1 MVAVLAL
8 SLLSPAWGAAEPSV
22 GGDWVGG
29 FERDGAW
36 VYLQVHFR
44 PEKDRIEGTY
54 DIPLE
59 FTSDKP
65 LANIRLDSSRLRFE
79 MPRAD
84 QALLFEGTL
93 AGTTIV
99 GKVVAAGRE
108 LSCRLDRTV
117 KIKTDRYVGTYQL
130 EADHYVHIRA
140 WDEFDPGR
148 LQCIDFRTGQ
158 FRTLFPSSETS
169 FFTGPSILVTHPVE
183 TTVQFAFGGPGKA
196 TGLSWTPADSAPQ
209 AGQRVNL
216 RYEEISF
223 RSGDVT
229 LNGTLILPETKGPH
243 PAVIFVHP
251 AGPRSRQGLFTWA
264 EFFALHG
271 VAGLTYDKRGVGASS
286 GDWMRSSFQDLADD
300 ALAALRFAQ
309 GRKDI
314 DAKQMGVWGAS
325 QGGWIAPLVAS
336 RSSDVAFI
344 ISQSGSGV
352 SPQEQEL
359 YRSEAWLQADGF
371 PPAEIHKAMALIRSR
386 YECARADQ
394 GWEQLAAAERA
405 AESERWYTY
414 TGGAAGKDDPF
425 WGFWRLIYNYD
436 PVPVLE
442 KVKCPVLAL
451 WGGLDTFVP
460 VEKSVAV
467 WRKSLAQAGNE
478 DVTLRVFPG
487 GDHSLLDAKTG
498 GLKEVPR
505 LKGFVPDYFEIQKD
519 WLLQRV
525 RVPRGPG

>member
-8 SLLSPAWGAAEPSV
+8 SLVSPTWGAAERSL

-36 VYLQVHFR
+36 VYLQIHFR
-44 PEKDRIEGTY
+44 QEKALLEGTY

-59 FTSDKP
+59 FTNDKP
-65 LANIRLDSSRLRFE
+65 LARISQDSSRIRFE

-84 QALLFEGTL
+84 QTLLFEGKL
-93 AGTTIV
+93 EGTAIS
-99 GKVVAAGRE
+99 GKVVDAGRE
-108 LSCRLDRTV
+108 LPFHLDQIV

-130 EADHYVHIRA
+130 EADHYVHIRS
-140 WDEFDPGR
+140 WDELDPR
-148 LQCIDFRTGQ
+148 MLQCIDFRTGQ

-169 FFTGPSILVTHPVE
+169 FFTGPSVLVTHPVE
-183 TTVQFAFGGPGKA
+183 TTVQFALGGPGKA
-196 TGLSWTPADSAPQ
+196 TGLSWTPADSAPR
-209 AGQRVNL
+209 AGRRINL
-216 RYEEISF
+216 TYEEISF
-223 RSGDVT
+223 RSEDVT
-229 LNGTLILPETKGPH
+229 LRGTLILPQTKGPH
-243 PAVIFVHP
+243 PVVIFVHP
-251 AGPRSRQGLFTWA
+251 AGPRSRAGLFTWA

-286 GDWMRSSFQDLADD
+286 GDWLRSSFQDLAGD
-300 ALAALRFAQ
+300 ARAALRFAQ
-309 GRKDI
+309 GRKDL
-314 DAKQMGVWGAS
+314 DASQMGVWGAS

-336 RSSDVAFI
+336 QSSAVVFI

-371 PPAEIHKAMALIRSR
+371 RPADIQKALALIRAR
-386 YECARADQ
+386 YECARTDQ

-442 KVKCPVLAL
+442 KVKCPVLAV

-478 DVTLRVFPG
+478 DVTLRVFPD
-487 GDHSLLDAKTG
+487 GDHSLLAAKTG
-498 GLKEVPR
+498 GLKEIPR
-505 LKGFVPDYFEIQKD
+505 LKGFVPDYFEMQKE
-519 WLLQRV
+519 WLLRRV
-525 RVPRGPG
+525 RVPR